1 MDIVLSIFE
10 CYQMSFTQFRRLK
23 SRSYGMSKL
32 YNFQNMFFLHFVF
45 SRPDWTHLMY
55 TFHGTFMNQ
64 GTGLITKPNAAK
76 IYSHRSPALERFYQ
90 ETKFLLLK
98 SNKVEPLNV
107 EYQNQAIKNTPTILP
122 SIPFKIWGK
131 LVKGFLSYDLTNEK
145 RLQLYVNTDKSMLST
160 SKCLS
165 AFYLRRKN

>member
-10 CYQMSFTQFRRLK
+10 CYQMPFTQLLIRLK

-32 YNFQNMFFLHFVF
+32 YNFQNMFSLHIVF

-76 IYSHRSPALERFYQ
+76 IYSHRSPALERLYQ
-90 ETKFLLLK
+90 ETKLLILK
-98 SNKVEPLNV
+98 SNKVEPINL
-107 EYQNQAIKNTPTILP
+107 EYQNQAKKHSHDSPKYPNQ
-122 SIPFKIWGK
+122 
-131 LVKGFLSYDLTNEK
+131 N
-145 RLQLYVNTDKSMLST
+145 
-160 SKCLS
+160 
-165 AFYLRRKN
+165 LRYIG

>member
-10 CYQMSFTQFRRLK
+10 CYQMPFTQLLIRLK

-32 YNFQNMFFLHFVF
+32 YNFQNMFSLHIVF

-76 IYSHRSPALERFYQ
+76 IYSHRSSALERLYQ

-98 SNKVEPLNV
+98 SNKVEPFNV
-107 EYQNQAIKNTPTILP
+107 EYQNQAIKTLP
-122 SIPFKIWGK
+122 RFSQVSQSKFEANWLRGSWVMIWQ
-131 LVKGFLSYDLTNEK
+131 TK
-145 RLQLYVNTDKSMLST
+145 RDYNFM
-160 SKCLS
+160 
-165 AFYLRRKN
+165 